1 MDDRED
7 QSQRKATRAK
17 NYEKCNIKI
26 FIKSQGISK
35 ILGSNIQ
42 LSNSKKIDECE

>member
-17 NYEKCNIKI
+17 NYEKCNIKM
-26 FIKSQGISK
+26 FIKPQGVCK
-35 ILGSNIQ
+35 IFGSNIQ
-42 LSNSKKIDECE
+42 ISNSKKN